1 MQVINLIKL
10 HFFFFAR
17 EETEI
22 SQTPFHPTQ
31 PEIARNVFQKF

>member
-10 HFFFFAR
+10 HFFFAR
-17 EETEI
+17 EEIEI